1 MLSTVPLPAL
11 SADEA
16 AHAARVAA
24 HIRAKIAA
32 AGGWIPFAQFMQLAL
47 YAPGLGYYSAGTR
60 KFGAS
65 GDFVTAPELTPVFA
79 RCLAGQV
86 AEVLERTGGG
96 DVVEVGAGS
105 GAMAVELLAALAARG
120 SSPARY
126 RILEVS
132 AELRERQR
140 ATLSQLDAALLSRVE
155 WLDAAPGQ
163 PWRGALVANEVA
175 DALPVE
181 RFRLGADGVEAVG
194 VVAADDGF
202 AFERRPAGRELTAA
216 VERRLADL
224 PEGLEA
230 GYESEA
236 CLLLRPWIAALARQ
250 MQQGAMLFVDYGLA
264 RVHYYHPSRSG
275 GSLCGFFRHRRVEHV
290 LSNPGLQDITAWVDF
305 TELAEAGAEAGLDV
319 GGFSTQAHFL
329 LAAGLDRELA
339 AAGEGLDAVG
349 RARLAQAAS
358 TLVMPGEMGERF
370 KVMALTRGLDEPLSG
385 FAFRDLAATL

>member
-1 MLSTVPLPAL
+1 MLSAMPLPAL

-16 AHAARVAA
+16 AHAARVATY
-24 HIRAKIAA
+24 IRADIAA
-32 AGGWIPFAQFMQLAL
+32 ARGWIPFAQFMQLAL

-65 GDFVTAPELTPVFA
+65 GDFVTAPELTPVFV

-86 AEVLERTGGG
+86 AEVLEQTGGG

-105 GAMAVELLAALAARG
+105 GAMAVELLAALAARD
-120 SSPARY
+120 SLPARY

-140 ATLSQLDAALLSRVE
+140 AALVQRDPALLSRVE

-181 RFRLGADGVEAVG
+181 RFCLAAGGVEAVG
-194 VVAADDGF
+194 VVTRDDGF
-202 AFERRPAGRELTAA
+202 AFEKRPAGARLTAA

-224 PEGLEA
+224 PEGLGA

-236 CLLLRPWIAALARQ
+236 CLLLRPWIAALARE

-264 RVHYYHPSRSG
+264 RMHYYHPSRSG
-275 GSLCGFFRHRRVEHV
+275 GSLCGFFRHRRVEDV

-349 RARLAQAAS
+349 RARLTQAAS

>member
-1 MLSTVPLPAL
+1 MLSAMPLPAL

-16 AHAARVAA
+16 AHAARVAT
-24 HIRAKIAA
+24 HIRADIAA
-32 AGGWIPFAQFMQLAL
+32 ARGWIPFAQFMQLAL

-65 GDFVTAPELTPVFA
+65 GDFVTAPELTPVFV

-86 AEVLERTGGG
+86 AEVLEQTGGG

-120 SSPARY
+120 SLPARY

-140 ATLSQLDAALLSRVE
+140 AALVQRDPALLSRVE

-181 RFRLGADGVEAVG
+181 RFCLAAGGVEAVG
-194 VVAADDGF
+194 VVTSADGF
-202 AFERRPAGRELTAA
+202 AFEKRPAGARLTAA

-224 PEGLEA
+224 PEGLGA

-236 CLLLRPWIAALARQ
+236 CLLLRPWIAALARE

-264 RVHYYHPSRSG
+264 RMHYYHPSRSG
-275 GSLCGFFRHRRVEHV
+275 GSLCGFFRHRRVEDV

-349 RARLAQAAS
+349 RARLTQAAS

>member
-1 MLSTVPLPAL
+1 MLSAMPLPAL

-24 HIRAKIAA
+24 HIRAEIAA

-181 RFRLGADGVEAVG
+181 RFHLGADGVEAVG

-264 RVHYYHPSRSG
+264 RVHYYHPSRYG
-275 GSLCGFFRHRRVEHV
+275 GSLCGFFRHRRVEDV
-290 LSNPGLQDITAWVDF
+290 LSNAGLQDITAWVDF

-319 GGFSTQAHFL
+319 GGFST
-329 LAAGLDRELA
+329 
-339 AAGEGLDAVG
+339 
-349 RARLAQAAS
+349 
-358 TLVMPGEMGERF
+358 
-370 KVMALTRGLDEPLSG
+370 
-385 FAFRDLAATL
+385 

>member
-1 MLSTVPLPAL
+1 MLSAVSLPAL

-105 GAMAVELLAALAARG
+105 GAMAVELLTTLAARG

-140 ATLSQLDAALLSRVE
+140 ATLSQRDAALLSRVE

-181 RFRLGADGVEAVG
+181 RFRLGADGVETVG

-236 CLLLRPWIAALARQ
+236 CLLLRPWIAALARE

-305 TELAEAGAEAGLDV
+305 TAVAHAARELGFSIAGFTTQAQFLVETISSDPALAAQIIAADPAGAM
-319 GGFSTQAHFL
+319 
-329 LAAGLDRELA
+329 R
-339 AAGEGLDAVG
+339 
-349 RARLAQAAS
+349 RLV
-358 TLVMPGEMGERF
+358 LPGEMGERF
-370 KVMALTRGLDEPLSG
+370 KLIWLTKGAVSTGLPGRD
-385 FAFRDLAATL
+385 FRNWL

>member
-1 MLSTVPLPAL
+1 MLSAMPLPAL

-16 AHAARVAA
+16 AHAARVAR
-24 HIRAKIAA
+24 HIRAEIAA

-86 AEVLERTGGG
+86 AEVLEQTGGG

-105 GAMAVELLAALAARG
+105 GAMAVELLAALAARD
-120 SSPARY
+120 SLPARY

-140 ATLSQLDAALLSRVE
+140 AALVQRDPALLSRVE

-181 RFRLGADGVEAVG
+181 RFCLGAGGVEAVG
-194 VVAADDGF
+194 VVTRDDGL
-202 AFERRPAGRELTAA
+202 AFQRRPAGAELTAA

-224 PEGLEA
+224 PEGLGA
-230 GYESEA
+230 GYESEV
-236 CLLLRPWIAALARQ
+236 CLLLRPWIAALARE

-264 RVHYYHPSRSG
+264 RMHYYHPSRSG
-275 GSLCGFFRHRRVEHV
+275 GSLCGFFRHRRVEDV

-305 TELAEAGAEAGLDV
+305 TELAEAGAEAGLAV